1 MNMKKVLLILLAFS
15 TIMISCDS
23 SEEVSGDQATQE
35 VMNKQQRVSKEVFK
49 AFLDENKGE
58 VQLVD
63 VRTPEEYNAGTIGGA
78 INMDFYSADFQ
89 SQLAT
94 LDKEKPVMIFCKSGG
109 RSGQTLEMMK
119 EMGFTTVLE
128 LEGGYSNW

>member
-1 MNMKKVLLILLAFS
+1 MKKVLLVLLAVS
-15 TIMISCDS
+15 SIMISCGS
-23 SEEVSGDQATQE
+23 SEEVSEEQITEE
-35 VMNKQQRVSKEVFK
+35 VMNKQQRVSQEVFK
-49 AFLDENKGE
+49 AFLDENKE
-58 VQLVD
+58 DVQLVD

-78 INMDFYSADFQ
+78 VNMDFYGADFQ
-89 SQLAT
+89 AQLAT

>member
-1 MNMKKVLLILLAFS
+1 MKKVFLVLIAVSSLLV
-15 TIMISCDS
+15 SCNS
-23 SEEVSGDQATQE
+23 AEETSGEGQTTEE
-35 VMNKQQRVSKEVFK
+35 VMNKQQRVSKETFK
-49 AFLDENKGE
+49 SFLDSHKGE

-63 VRTPEEYNAGTIGGA
+63 VRTPEEYGAGTIDGA
-78 INMDFYSADFQ
+78 VNMDFYGADFQ

-119 EMGFTTVLE
+119 GMGFTTVLE